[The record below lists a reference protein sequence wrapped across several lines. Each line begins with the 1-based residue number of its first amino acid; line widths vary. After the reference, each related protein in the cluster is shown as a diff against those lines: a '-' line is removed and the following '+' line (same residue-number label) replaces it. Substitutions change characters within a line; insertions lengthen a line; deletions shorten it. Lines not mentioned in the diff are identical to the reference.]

1 MLVIAVSTSWD
12 LSPRWYLSGGV
23 PALNGLNE
31 RALAGDKGR
40 SQGQAVQ
47 EIGLAEV
54 FMGKKTTS
62 DLGGACIGKKER
74 KKEKKKTTLDILLCL
89 EALHRFQEGT
99 LSLTSLR
106 A

>member
-40 SQGQAVQ
+40 SQGQALQ

-62 DLGGACIGKKER
+62 DLGGACIGKKE
-74 KKEKKKTTLDILLCL
+74 KEKKRKKNPRWT
-89 EALHRFQEGT
+89 FF
-99 LSLTSLR
+99 SV
-106 A
+106 